1 MPRFHVRHFE
11 WQGAACV
18 AAGTGYTGEDG
29 VELAVPDDA
38 AGELW
43 QALLDAGVEPAGL
56 GARDTLR
63 LEAALPLH
71 GHELGP
77 GITPLQAGLGW
88 VVAWDKPS
96 GFRGKDALV
105 AERHA
110 GVARKLAGLSTSGR
124 QPPRQHCPV
133 IVDGTP
139 VGEVT
144 SGNFSPVLG
153 HGIALALLPP
163 GITPDASIEIEVRD
177 RRMAATLTPL
187 PFVRKSQQDQ
197 HEQQG
202 QLMGHY
208 VPHTDGELATM
219 LASLGLT
226 SLDELFDCVP
236 AALRLASGLDLADG
250 LSEPDTLDALA
261 ELAGR
266 NHGGL
271 VCFAGAGA
279 YDHGVP
285 AAARALPF
293 RSEFVTAYTPYQ
305 PEVAQGVLQA
315 LFEYQTMVAR
325 LAGLPIANASLYDG
339 AAATVEAV
347 NLASAATSR
356 DTVWVSGGLH
366 PHWRSALATFAAGS
380 GHDLVDIPLHD
391 GRTAWPSTAVSGEKG
406 APGALVVASPNY
418 LGCLEDLPAARS
430 AADAT
435 GARLVVAADPVS
447 AGLLRSPGSQG
458 ADVVVGEGQPFGTP
472 LSFGGPYLGLFACRA
487 ELVRRLP
494 GRLVGE
500 TVDVEGRRAYVS
512 TLRAREQD
520 IRREKASSNVCTNQ
534 TLIAVCCMVQLA
546 WLGTSGLRELA
557 LRCARGTRYARDALL
572 AIPGVEPLVEAPV
585 LREFAVR
592 LPADPAIVVDRMAE
606 EGFLAGVPI
615 GLTGGVA
622 TDVGDGLDA
631 LLVAVTERRTRTQI
645 DAYAAALEKVMV

>member
-1 MPRFHVRHFE
+1 
-11 WQGAACV
+11 
-18 AAGTGYTGEDG
+18 
-29 VELAVPDDA
+29 
-38 AGELW
+38 
-43 QALLDAGVEPAGL
+43 
-56 GARDTLR
+56 
-63 LEAALPLH
+63 
-71 GHELGP
+71 
-77 GITPLQAGLGW
+77 
-88 VVAWDKPS
+88 
-96 GFRGKDALV
+96 
-105 AERHA
+105 
-110 GVARKLAGLSTSGR
+110 
-124 QPPRQHCPV
+124 
-133 IVDGTP
+133 
-139 VGEVT
+139 
-144 SGNFSPVLG
+144 
-153 HGIALALLPP
+153 
-163 GITPDASIEIEVRD
+163 
-177 RRMAATLTPL
+177 
-187 PFVRKSQQDQ
+187 
-197 HEQQG
+197 
-202 QLMGHY
+202 MGHY
-208 VPHTDGELATM
+208 VPHTDEELATM

-226 SLDELFDCVP
+226 SLDQLFDCIP
-236 AALRLASGLDLADG
+236 AALRLAGGLELADG
-250 LSEPDTLDALA
+250 LSEPDTLEAVA

-266 NHGGL
+266 NHDGL

-347 NLASAATSR
+347 NLASATTGR
-356 DTVWVSGGLH
+356 DTIWVSGGLH

-380 GHDLVDIPLHD
+380 GHELVDIALRD
-391 GRTAWPSTAVSGEKG
+391 GCTAWPEAGPGEKEPP
-406 APGALVVASPNY
+406 AALVVASPNY
-418 LGCLEDLPAARS
+418 LGCLEDLPAARA
-430 AADAT
+430 AADAS

-487 ELVRRLP
+487 EHVRRLP

-500 TVDVEGRRAYVS
+500 TVDVEGRRAYVT

-557 LRCARGTRYARDALL
+557 LRCARGTRYARQALL
-572 AIPGVEPLVEAPV
+572 AIAGVEPLVDAPI

-592 LPADPAIVVDRMAE
+592 LPADPVMVIDRMAE

-615 GLTGGVA
+615 GLIGGVA
-622 TDVGDGLDA
+622 TDDGDERDA
-631 LLVAVTERRTRTQI
+631 LLVAVTERRTRAQI
-645 DAYAAALEKVMV
+645 DAFAAALEKVMV